1 MSLRKSP
8 QLTPALLAAAR
19 RNARHSTGPRSPSA
33 KQNSK
38 LNALKHGAYVSDDN
52 QRPAMRAL
60 GEDPEQFQTLTEE
73 LRSAFG
79 SGDALWEKQIDDLAW
94 LYWRRDRLE
103 RAQAGLK
110 RRALQSIDAWQHR
123 RQQEMAR
130 VTFDASQ
137 FRAIDIEMTRPDDP
151 GARLRLLLSLLGVIR
166 EQVKQRIFKPRQR
179 YLLETLYRG
188 QEGWRQARLCFLLY
202 LFIEEVK
209 RRAHPEDGYV
219 YEDEFGRREQAGEA
233 QYQELLRLL
242 EEEIASVQEEF
253 EYAEKANEER
263 AVIERDACLAPEGET
278 WSMLLRQEGALDR
291 SIDRKVR
298 ILLRLRKDI
307 TDLPTAPAGQDD
319 GGGMEDIAESPE
331 SDIVSNIIQGVEAVE
346 NLKMT
351 ERYANIIENKGP
363 DFTSPRPSGNVAEN
377 KYSYAHNPGMLLKTM
392 GVIVNTASVAR
403 TGLTGP
409 QPPVPASALWLGL
422 NAGKR
427 LAIIGKA
434 R

>member
-1 MSLRKSP
+1 
-8 QLTPALLAAAR
+8 
-19 RNARHSTGPRSPSA
+19 
-33 KQNSK
+33 
-38 LNALKHGAYVSDDN
+38 
-52 QRPAMRAL
+52 
-60 GEDPEQFQTLTEE
+60 
-73 LRSAFG
+73 
-79 SGDALWEKQIDDLAW
+79 
-94 LYWRRDRLE
+94 
-103 RAQAGLK
+103 
-110 RRALQSIDAWQHR
+110 
-123 RQQEMAR
+123 
-130 VTFDASQ
+130 
-137 FRAIDIEMTRPDDP
+137 
-151 GARLRLLLSLLGVIR
+151 
-166 EQVKQRIFKPRQR
+166 
-179 YLLETLYRG
+179 
-188 QEGWRQARLCFLLY
+188 
-202 LFIEEVK
+202 
-209 RRAHPEDGYV
+209 
-219 YEDEFGRREQAGEA
+219 
-233 QYQELLRLL
+233 
-242 EEEIASVQEEF
+242 
-253 EYAEKANEER
+253 
-263 AVIERDACLAPEGET
+263 
-278 WSMLLRQEGALDR
+278 MLLRQEGALDR